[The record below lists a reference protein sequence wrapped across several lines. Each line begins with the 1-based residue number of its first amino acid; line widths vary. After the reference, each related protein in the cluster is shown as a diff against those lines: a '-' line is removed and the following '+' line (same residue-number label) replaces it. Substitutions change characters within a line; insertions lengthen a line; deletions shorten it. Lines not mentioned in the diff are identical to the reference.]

1 MEGQMWKTWRSI
13 LNPGFSS
20 QHLMTLVPEIM
31 ISRDILQGN
40 VAPTDMFPLE
50 DIALNV
56 TIDVIR
62 RVAL

>member
-1 MEGQMWKTWRSI
+1 MWKTWRSI

-20 QHLMTLVPEIM
+20 QHLMTLVPKIM
-31 ISRDILQGN
+31 ISRNILQGN

-56 TIDVIR
+56 TIDIIR

>member
-1 MEGQMWKTWRSI
+1 
-13 LNPGFSS
+13 
-20 QHLMTLVPEIM
+20 MTLVLEIM

-40 VAPTDMFPLE
+40 VAPTDMFRLE